1 MPALAYLNYKNNSTK
16 YQVSNKISWEFAIS
30 SYEFSWKKSLRPK
43 KKKITFWEFCILFI
57 IQYPISL

>member
-30 SYEFSWKKSLRPK
+30 TEFLVTNFHEKKSLRPK
-43 KKKITFWEFCILFI
+43 
-57 IQYPISL
+57 